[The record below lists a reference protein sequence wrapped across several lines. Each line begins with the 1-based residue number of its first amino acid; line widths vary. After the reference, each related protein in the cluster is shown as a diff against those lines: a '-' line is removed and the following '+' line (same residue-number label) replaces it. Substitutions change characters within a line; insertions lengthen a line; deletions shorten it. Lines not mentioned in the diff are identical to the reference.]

1 MREPQMPRLL
11 SLRRGSDCLP
21 RPVGHGS
28 DPLKIVFSR
37 KGFDSKSGGGPS
49 PIIDGTLFSLP
60 IPADKY
66 PSASTYGALGLGDAV
81 TKVSKTLTAE
91 SLCHED
97 PMFWD
102 NKCAFGQTGT
112 AQSHL
117 DNNDVGVGD
126 VFLFFGL
133 FTGCGSKDRHHRI
146 FGYLNVEKV
155 LLIGSQPKGDEV
167 AGTLRQHPHTIEKWE
182 TDERWDKNNTIYT
195 GSGRKTTKPLEIL
208 LLTKPGGKTSY
219 WAVPP
224 WLRETEL
231 TYHKRRSRWLEDG
244 FLRVVARG
252 QEFIT
257 DIGDRPEANKWLNEV
272 ITAIETD
279 E

>member
-1 MREPQMPRLL
+1 M
-11 SLRRGSDCLP
+11 
-21 RPVGHGS
+21 
-28 DPLKIVFSR
+28 KIVFSR

-49 PIIDGTLFSLP
+49 PILDGTLFSLP
-60 IPADKY
+60 IPTDKY

-133 FTGCGSKDRHHRI
+133 FTVRGSKYRHHRI

-167 AGTLRQHPHTIEKWE
+167 AGTIRQHPHTIEKWE

-195 GSGRKTTKPLEIL
+195 GSGRKTIKPLEIL
-208 LLTKPGGKTSY
+208 RLTKHGCKTSY
-219 WAVPP
+219 WAVPQ
-224 WLRETEL
+224 WLRETKL
-231 TYHKRRSRWLEDG
+231 TYHQGATRWLEDG
-244 FLRVVARG
+244 LLRAVGRG

-257 DIGDRPEANKWLNEV
+257 DIEDRPEPKLWLNKV
-272 ITAIETD
+272 IAAIDGNEG
-279 E
+279 